1 MQRLDEGR
9 LVLRFGGQPA
19 DLLVALVDIFI
30 VLLDHQRVLFGEG
43 AVCRPEVWKHQSRTY
58 VNQKITQKNG
68 TRHRFAYVDHRHST
82 HSWFR
87 HGTPSQ
93 HSTAQHST
101 VTAQSAPVMQYEASI
116 REMYR

>member
-58 VNQKITQKNG
+58 VNQKFPKLRGKKRHEASICVCRPQTQHTFMVQ
-68 TRHRFAYVDHRHST
+68 TRHTV
-82 HSWFR
+82 
-87 HGTPSQ
+87 
-93 HSTAQHST
+93 TAQHST

-116 REMYR
+116 REM